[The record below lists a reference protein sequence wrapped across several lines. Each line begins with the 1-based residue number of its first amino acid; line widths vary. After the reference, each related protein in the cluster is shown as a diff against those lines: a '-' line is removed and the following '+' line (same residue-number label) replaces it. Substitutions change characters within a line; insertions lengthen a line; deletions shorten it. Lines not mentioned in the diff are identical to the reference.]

1 MMKELR
7 EVPDSK
13 RPVRAGNELAGG
25 GEAPYDESMI
35 ERIEKL
41 EEFAKDVQV
50 RLVRIETRL
59 DTFAT
64 KEDLHKELHAMTW
77 RLIGAAALL
86 LTVTYWIARTIH

>member
-1 MMKELR
+1 
-7 EVPDSK
+7 
-13 RPVRAGNELAGG
+13 
-25 GEAPYDESMI
+25 MI

-41 EEFAKDVQV
+41 EEFAKDAQL

-59 DTFAT
+59 DSLTTIFAT

-86 LTVTYWIARTIH
+86 VTVTYWIARTIH